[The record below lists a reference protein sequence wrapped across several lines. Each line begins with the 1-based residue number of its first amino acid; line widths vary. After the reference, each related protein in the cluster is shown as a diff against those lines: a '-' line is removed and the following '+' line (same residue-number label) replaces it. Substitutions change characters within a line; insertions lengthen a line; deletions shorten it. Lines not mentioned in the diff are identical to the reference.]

1 MTQTAYVLISCMM
14 GQEHQTLEQIK
25 SITQFK
31 TAMITYGEYD
41 IVAKIQAD
49 TPKEL
54 AQVSSQLRQV
64 QKIRSTITLHVV

>member
-1 MTQTAYVLISCMM
+1 MTQTAYVLISCMI
-14 GQEHQTLEQIK
+14 GQEHQTLEKIK
-25 SITQFK
+25 SITQIK

-49 TPKEL
+49 TPEEL
-54 AQVSSQLRQV
+54 AQVSSQLRQI